1 MTKKQAH
8 KPAADV
14 ALLGVEI
21 PPYARCV
28 LFYRD
33 EAGQMA
39 SRPVEHGMS
48 VLNIERDLLVHL
60 NEKPYSTEWLQVLRD
75 YCDSRIEA
83 RRVARAGGAIA
94 TPSPA
99 FDWDMTVIAG
109 KAGAA

>member
-8 KPAADV
+8 KPTADLIL
-14 ALLGVEI
+14 ASIEI
-21 PPYARCV
+21 PPNARCV
-28 LFYRD
+28 LVFRD
-33 EAGQMA
+33 EAGQLA

-48 VLNIERDLLVHL
+48 ALNIERDLLIHL
-60 NEKPYSTEWLQVLRD
+60 NEKPYNTEWLQVLRD